1 VAGFDP
7 VLKQIPRSSRRN
19 PLPVTRIHGSLLVG
33 QEHSAGARVELLEST
48 TPSPGAD
55 GVLHHPPEA
64 FEGVEVRS
72 AVGRQALHA
81 TLIMSMVAGRVEL
94 RRPGDPT
101 AIDDPHHL
109 LVGFPKGRHDWV
121 PILTSR
127 LGSKVGHDL
136 REAFRGAL
144 VDGADD
150 TPHHTPREAT
160 PRARRPPRLAVQGLL
175 TFALTLP
182 QGAGGEAR
190 AWGCAPPAH
199 AGQGKAPEHR
209 CVFIEPHDLTPAC
222 SIL

>member
-1 VAGFDP
+1 MEA
-7 VLKQIPRSSRRN
+7 Q
-19 PLPVTRIHGSLLVG
+19 LPPIV
-33 QEHSAGARVELLEST
+33 VE
-48 TPSPGAD
+48 
-55 GVLHHPPEA
+55 
-64 FEGVEVRS
+64 
-72 AVGRQALHA
+72 
-81 TLIMSMVAGRVEL
+81 GRVEL
-94 RRPGDPT
+94 MRPMDPT

-182 QGAGGEAR
+182 QGAGGEAS
-190 AWGCAPPAH
+190 ALGCAPPART
-199 AGQGKAPEHR
+199 GQGKAPEHR
-209 CVFIEPHDLTPAC
+209 FVFIEQNDLTLAC
-222 SIL
+222 PILQGGECE